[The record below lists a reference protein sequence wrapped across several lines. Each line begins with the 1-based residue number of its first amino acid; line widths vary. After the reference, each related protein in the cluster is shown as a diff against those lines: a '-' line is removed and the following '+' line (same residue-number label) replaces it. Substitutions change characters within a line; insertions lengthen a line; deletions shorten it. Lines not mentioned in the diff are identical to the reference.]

1 MYPVQS
7 KVQLNPPIT
16 PPPYFNKK
24 KEIDKSQQTFAFFVD
39 NGKGIREVDELVWE
53 ETRAVQNREGRL
65 PVRGSEGEN
74 Q

>member
-1 MYPVQS
+1 M
-7 KVQLNPPIT
+7 
-16 PPPYFNKK
+16 
-24 KEIDKSQQTFAFFVD
+24 
-39 NGKGIREVDELVWE
+39 DELVWK

>member
-1 MYPVQS
+1 MYLVQS
-7 KVQLNPPIT
+7 KVQLFQPIYT
-16 PPPYFNKK
+16 PSLFTPKNN
-24 KEIDKSQQTFAFFVD
+24 KSQQTFAFSVD
-39 NGKGIREVDELVWE
+39 NGEGIWEMDELVWE